1 MKRNYIK
8 RDKKFYWKLFIS
20 TFTLSAFTF
29 GGGYVIVPLMQ
40 ERFVKDYKWIEEDEM
55 LDLVAI
61 SQSAPGPIAVNAS
74 ILLGY
79 RMAGI
84 PGSLATILGTVLP
97 PLITI
102 TVISFFYLEFRD
114 NKLVGTLLKGM
125 QAGVAAV
132 IADVVISMASR
143 IIKNKAALSIV
154 IMVLAFIAAAVLN
167 ISVIYILLACGAIG
181 AFATL
186 RAKRQEKE
194 EEK

>member
-1 MKRNYIK
+1 MKK
-8 RDKKFYWKLFIS
+8 DKKFYWKLFLS

-40 ERFVKDYKWIEEDEM
+40 KRFVKDYKWIEEDEM

-84 PGSLATILGTVLP
+84 PGALATISGTVLP

-102 TVISFFYLEFRD
+102 TAISFFYMAFRD
-114 NKLVGTLLKGM
+114 NKLIRTLLKGM

-132 IADVVISMASR
+132 IADAVIQMAAK
-143 IIKNKAALSIV
+143 IIKNKAPLPIV
-154 IMVLAFIAAAVLN
+154 VMILAFIASAAIKVN
-167 ISVIYILLACGAIG
+167 IIYILLICGAIG
-181 AFATL
+181 GYTALRTKR
-186 RAKRQEKE
+186 RAKE
-194 EEK
+194 EQK

>member
-1 MKRNYIK
+1 MKK
-8 RDKKFYWKLFIS
+8 DKKFYWKLFLS

-40 ERFVKDYKWIEEDEM
+40 KRFVKDYKWIEEDEM

-84 PGSLATILGTVLP
+84 PGALATISGTVLP
-97 PLITI
+97 PLIIITI
-102 TVISFFYLEFRD
+102 ISYFYLAFRD
-114 NKLVGTLLKGM
+114 NKLIRTLLKGM

-132 IADVVISMASR
+132 IADAVIQMAAK
-143 IIKNKAALSIV
+143 IIKNKAPLPIV
-154 IMVLAFIAAAVLN
+154 VMILAFIASAAIKVN
-167 ISVIYILLACGAIG
+167 IIYILLICGAIG
-181 AFATL
+181 GYTALRTKR
-186 RAKRQEKE
+186 RAKE
-194 EEK
+194 EQK

>member
-1 MKRNYIK
+1 MKK
-8 RDKKFYWKLFIS
+8 DKKFYWKLFLS

-40 ERFVKDYKWIEEDEM
+40 KRFVKDYKWIEEDEM

-84 PGSLATILGTVLP
+84 PGALATISGTVLP
-97 PLITI
+97 PLIIITI
-102 TVISFFYLEFRD
+102 ISYFYLAFRD
-114 NKLVGTLLKGM
+114 NKLIRTLLKGM

-132 IADVVISMASR
+132 IADAVIQMAAK
-143 IIKNKAALSIV
+143 IIKNKALLPIV
-154 IMVLAFIAAAVLN
+154 VMILAFIASAAIKVN
-167 ISVIYILLACGAIG
+167 IIYILLICGAIG
-181 AFATL
+181 GYTAL
-186 RAKRQEKE
+186 RAKRRAKE
-194 EEK
+194 EQK